1 MSRALDSLGR
11 ARRWLESLRVVRYAW
26 DNPSAEADAR
36 TILSSPKV
44 GGWLGLEVLLLIVVG
59 ASTLLIA
66 PAEEREIRDL
76 LEVNGAGAVLI
87 DASFLLMAALFTLL
101 FPFRAA
107 GLLEGPR
114 WRGYLDQVITTGV
127 SPLRYF
133 AGKWATTQPLLAGLL
148 LAALP
153 FVMLYG
159 LLGGANWG
167 RVVVGFAL
175 LFLYANL
182 ILAVVCGLSA
192 LLHEVAAVVVTLA
205 IFVGLF
211 ALSVLPV
218 PSVIGSFTPVRYFI
232 QPMIAPLGG
241 AEAAMLAKVY
251 GDPNLLG
258 LHVPWLLWVVLSW
271 AALAGCAAL
280 CCALGPL
287 HTFVPCLNNFG
298 ALVFP
303 GDKKRFRFRKVR
315 PFLTRRTELAFLFD
329 NRSPR
334 IGRWA
339 LPLRALQLSFVLG
352 GLALVLFSAAFAN
365 PVMSLIVHEAVF
377 VMHTSATVI
386 VLVLAL
392 FLLTSGRVQSLARF
406 RLAGLRIPLFV
417 FDLAVFMGL
426 LAGLV
431 VLHLAVFSLSW
442 ADLAMPRPFWN
453 RSGTAQELFVR
464 CSVVLGILL
473 PLALSTFLVMK
484 LVGTRWLGKGW
495 VFLMGAIWVFFLGL
509 VPALLVALSKAFA
522 QADNLGIRPW
532 KLPIYAL
539 AMTSPTTQGMAMLEQ
554 APRWIR
560 SEHWLLTRGYWFWHA
575 LLLAYLG
582 ALSWRMHRSTLQE
595 AAVFESLDPHSDAE
609 AAGHPPC
616 PECESLLQVPQPY
629 SDWGGMWITSLFKT
643 VRCLDCSTEF
653 DSRTGKVHKQRNFYL
668 ALIRT
673 GATGAGL
680 VALTLV
686 LLRFA

>member
-1 MSRALDSLGR
+1 MDSLAR
-11 ARRWLESLRVVRYAW
+11 AARWLESRRAVRYAW

-36 TILSSPKV
+36 TILSSPKL

-59 ASTLLIA
+59 TSTLLVA

-76 LEVNGAGAVLI
+76 LEVNGAGALLI
-87 DASFLLMAALFTLL
+87 DSSFLLIAKLFTLL
-101 FPFRAA
+101 LPFRAA

-127 SPLRYF
+127 SPFRYF
-133 AGKWATTQPLLAGLL
+133 AGKWATTQPLIAGLL

-153 FVMLYG
+153 FITLYG
-159 LLGGANWG
+159 LLGGADWG
-167 RVVVGFAL
+167 RVVVGYVL
-175 LFLYANL
+175 LYLYANL
-182 ILAVVCGLSA
+182 IVIVVCGLSA
-192 LLHEVAAVVVTLA
+192 LVHEALAVVLTLA
-205 IFVGLF
+205 LF
-211 ALSVLPV
+211 IGFNALAYLPV

-241 AEAAMLAKVY
+241 SEAALLAKVY

-258 LHVPWLLWVVLSW
+258 LHVPWLLWVLGSW
-271 AALAGCAAL
+271 SALAACAGL

-315 PFLTRRTELAFLFD
+315 PFLARRTELAFLFD

-334 IGRWA
+334 LGRWA
-339 LPLRALQLSFVLG
+339 LPLRALQLSFLLG
-352 GLALVLFSAAFAN
+352 GLALIVFCAGFAH
-365 PVMSLIVHEAVF
+365 PAMSLMPHEGVF
-377 VMHTSATVI
+377 VIHTSATVI

-392 FLLTSGRVQSLARF
+392 FLFTSGRVQSLARF

-417 FDLAVFMGL
+417 FDLAVFVGL
-426 LAGLV
+426 LAWLV
-431 VLHLAVFSLSW
+431 ALHLAVFSYSW

-453 RSGTAQELFVR
+453 RSGTPRELFVR
-464 CSVVLGILL
+464 CSIVLGILL

-495 VFLMGAIWVFFLGL
+495 VFLMGAIWVFFFGSI
-509 VPALLVALSKAFA
+509 PALLAVLSKAFS
-522 QADNLGIRPW
+522 QADNLGVRPW
-532 KLPIYAL
+532 KLPVYAL
-539 AMTSPTTQGMAMLEQ
+539 SLISPSTQAVAMLER

-560 SEHWLLTRGYWFWHA
+560 QEHWLLSRGYWFWHA
-575 LLLAYLG
+575 LLIGYLSV
-582 ALSWRMHRSTLQE
+582 LSWRMHRSNLAE
-595 AAVFESLDPHSDAE
+595 AAVFDSLDPHSDAE
-609 AAGHPPC
+609 AAGNPPC

-629 SDWGGMWITSLFKT
+629 SDWGGMGITSLFKT
-643 VRCLDCSTEF
+643 VRCLDCGAEF
-653 DSRTGKVHKQRNFYL
+653 DSRTGQVHKQRNFYL
-668 ALIRT
+668 GLFRY
-673 GATGAGL
+673 GSLGVGL
-680 VALTLV
+680 VALTLIV
-686 LLRFA
+686 LRFL